1 MEIERIKWRDE
12 KLCTIMNQ
20 SGKNDI
26 KMENRYETPKI
37 NKHLI
42 KNSI

>member
-26 KMENRYETPKI
+26 NGKPI
-37 NKHLI
+37 
-42 KNSI
+42 